1 MDEDCC
7 AAYLAHR
14 RQARDE
20 TGAVIGDH
28 SPATRRAAAQV
39 VIDLL
44 NYRELFT
51 ADRLP
56 GGLRPWG
63 GASASAVAEMR
74 SKREEN
80 EAPPVPGSVL
90 QPLLAAALYAVTTL
104 GSHAV
109 QLAAELRETATMRS
123 RAPQRPRRTCRAEK
137 SPHAPSRRSSGGPP
151 GPRALPEL
159 TSSLVRKR
167 LANGW
172 DTGDPLLTV
181 NLDGLAREAGY
192 WGFDSRWLPGLR
204 PQIEAALAQRGVA
217 KPFQRDA
224 GAVDRADGHDALP
237 WTIPLHRDEAEG
249 LVGVVRT
256 AVIIVIL
263 AVSGMRSSEVMELQ
277 VGSRQPPQELGPGLV
292 RYRLRRAR

>member
-63 GASASAVAEMR
+63 GASASAIAEMR
-74 SKREEN
+74 SGREEN
-80 EAPPVPGSVL
+80 KTPPVPGPVL

-123 RAPQRPRRTCRAEK
+123 RAARSGQANVPRRRI
-137 SPHAPSRRSSGGPP
+137 PSRTFRRSS
-151 GPRALPEL
+151 
-159 TSSLVRKR
+159 
-167 LANGW
+167 
-172 DTGDPLLTV
+172 TGT
-181 NLDGLAREAGY
+181 AGTTTRCP
-192 WGFDSRWLPGLR
+192 S
-204 PQIEAALAQRGVA
+204 
-217 KPFQRDA
+217 
-224 GAVDRADGHDALP
+224 
-237 WTIPLHRDEAEG
+237 
-249 LVGVVRT
+249 
-256 AVIIVIL
+256 
-263 AVSGMRSSEVMELQ
+263 
-277 VGSRQPPQELGPGLV
+277 
-292 RYRLRRAR
+292 